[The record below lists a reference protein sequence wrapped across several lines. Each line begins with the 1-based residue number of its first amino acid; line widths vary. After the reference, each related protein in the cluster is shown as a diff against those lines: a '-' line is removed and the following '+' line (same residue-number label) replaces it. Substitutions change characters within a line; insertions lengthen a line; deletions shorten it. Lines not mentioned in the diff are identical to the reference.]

1 MRHLFGTWKGVFPP
15 QPLQIIEKELGF
27 PTAATG
33 QLSGTTVSKSNSQS
47 QLQSHSIHVNPR
59 YLEAR
64 QRLQQSSK
72 ASSLD
77 SKGKTLDTSK
87 STQEED
93 GDLIGLEFKPCVLR
107 DLHPDV
113 IDRLSDNLPYTCA
126 ECGLHFKLQER
137 LARHSEWYALKKSMR
152 NCLNKPI
159 RRWYSKSCDWI
170 SGKAGFPFGY
180 NSTCLMDG
188 SIRTREENEKMVPA
202 DESQCV
208 CLLCGELLEDFFCQ
222 ERDQW
227 VFKGAA
233 YFSTMSESDGEGS
246 RDDDGS
252 HKLIVHANCMS

>member
-1 MRHLFGTWKGVFPP
+1 MLLNKYV
-15 QPLQIIEKELGF
+15 PLQI
-27 PTAATG
+27 
-33 QLSGTTVSKSNSQS
+33 QLPYSDALPESFIKKV
-47 QLQSHSIHVNPR
+47 
-59 YLEAR
+59 
-64 QRLQQSSK
+64 
-72 ASSLD
+72 SSLV

-93 GDLIGLEFKPCVLR
+93 GDLIELEFKPCVLR

-137 LARHSEWYALKKSMR
+137 LARHSEWHALKNSMR

-188 SIRTREENEKMVPA
+188 PIRTSEENEKMVPA

-208 CLLCGELLEDFFCQ
+208 CLLCGELLEDFG
-222 ERDQW
+222 RHL
-227 VFKGAA
+227 K
-233 YFSTMSESDGEGS
+233 
-246 RDDDGS
+246 
-252 HKLIVHANCMS
+252 